1 MSHAQTETHIRKKME
16 ITGGISPKS
25 VVISSTGM
33 VAAQN
38 MMYRHCVTLYD
49 ANGEQLHKI
58 KDAVNLK
65 RYGHRNYSD
74 ETVRGAPV
82 EGAFTSDG
90 QSLWISNYAM
100 EGSDFNKTGCDD
112 CIGQA
117 YDAGFLYKINCATGK
132 IENVVAV
139 GSVPKHLIIS
149 SNDSLLLVS
158 NWVSSDVSIIDLA
171 QEKEIK
177 RIHVGPH
184 PRGIALREDAKKAYV
199 ALMGSSKIAVL
210 DLENDSVSYLQHIG
224 KAPRSLIL
232 ADNDS
237 TLYIS
242 LNSENKVKKLEL
254 YSQKAQTCTTSSG
267 PRSMTLSPDGESL
280 YVVNY
285 FDDQFTKIR
294 TDSMKIEAVV
304 PTAPKPIGICANWEQ
319 GEIWVACYTG
329 KIEIFRDFTLKS
341 PHDNWLKTGLSY
353 LDFGNRSA
361 LKPSAIIDNDTIKPP
376 KKMISDSVSTVL
388 LDGKKASPHS
398 LAVHTFAQQ
407 RTTCRF
413 HIIVG
418 AFHVYEN
425 AVKKEN
431 ALRNAGYQA
440 ALLSGKYHY
449 VSISCVA
456 TKTAAEAE
464 KKRIQSLN
472 DEWRSAW
479 VLESQINASTL
490 D

>member
-1 MSHAQTETHIRKKME
+1 ME

-25 VVISSTGM
+25 VTISSAGI

-49 ANGEQLHKI
+49 ANGQLLHRV
-58 KDAVNLK
+58 KDAVNLTQFE
-65 RYGHRNYSD
+65 HLNYSD

-90 QSLWISNYAM
+90 QYLWVSNYAM
-100 EGSDFNKTGCDD
+100 EGKDFNKTGCDS
-112 CIGQA
+112 CIGKA
-117 YDAGFLYKINCATGK
+117 YDTGFLYKINCTTGK

-139 GSVPKHLIIS
+139 GSVPKHLVIS

-184 PRGIALREDAKKAYV
+184 PRGIALREDVRKAYV
-199 ALMGSSKIAVL
+199 AIMGSSKIAVL
-210 DLENDSVSYLQHIG
+210 DLEKDTVSYIQHIG

-232 ADNDS
+232 GNNDS
-237 TLYIS
+237 TLYVS
-242 LNSENKVKKLEL
+242 LNSENKVKKLQL
-254 YSQKAQTCTTSSG
+254 LSGKIQSCSTAAG

-294 TDSMKIEAVV
+294 TDAMKIAAVV

-319 GEIWVACYTG
+319 GEIWVACYAG

-341 PHDNWLKTGLSY
+341 PQDNWLKTGLSY
-353 LDFGNRSA
+353 LDFGNRSV
-361 LKPSAIIDNDTIKPP
+361 P
-376 KKMISDSVSTVL
+376 
-388 LDGKKASPHS
+388 
-398 LAVHTFAQQ
+398 
-407 RTTCRF
+407 
-413 HIIVG
+413 
-418 AFHVYEN
+418 
-425 AVKKEN
+425 
-431 ALRNAGYQA
+431 
-440 ALLSGKYHY
+440 
-449 VSISCVA
+449 
-456 TKTAAEAE
+456 
-464 KKRIQSLN
+464 
-472 DEWRSAW
+472 
-479 VLESQINASTL
+479 
-490 D
+490 